1 VASWHLFFLNSIVK
15 PKPQRKES
23 PMSFYTQLTTYQ
35 VETQKDLTLFP
46 TQDLAERQYQEYVKE
61 NIPCEF
67 YSDGIKQKEYKP

>member
-1 VASWHLFFLNSIVK
+1 
-15 PKPQRKES
+15 
-23 PMSFYTQLTTYQ
+23 MSFFQQLTTYQ
-35 VETQKDLTLFP
+35 VETQKGLTLFP